1 MHLAM
6 SGYINYGY
14 EVGLAS
20 KSDVSPNTRADE
32 ICRESIYLLI
42 KCFYSL
48 QMRQTLKIHLRM
60 LFECVCQITILHLH
74 GLIL

>member
-32 ICRESIYLLI
+32 ICRESIYLLA
-42 KCFYSL
+42 YL
-48 QMRQTLKIHLRM
+48 
-60 LFECVCQITILHLH
+60 
-74 GLIL
+74 